1 MDEDIE
7 KMDRRNELLNKAFAW
22 GMVVFLLLTIGLL
35 AKMFI
40 SAL

>member
-22 GMVVFLLLTIGLL
+22 GMVVFLLFTIGLL